1 MNKLTAQNTDPTS
14 NLEAGRATKKSN
26 LDTSSRRYKV
36 ILTVSGILAT
46 VAICIVIAIT
56 VALLLTLKFH
66 TKTSEYDRKH
76 HGDSVEINIMEDSD
90 QLSMNVRL
98 RMK

>member
-1 MNKLTAQNTDPTS
+1 MNKQTAQITDPTS
-14 NLEAGRATKKSN
+14 NLEAGSATKSN

-46 VAICIVIAIT
+46 VVICTVVAIT
-56 VALLLTLKFH
+56 VLTLKLH
-66 TKTSEYDRKH
+66 TKPSEYDRKH
-76 HGDSVEINIMEDSD
+76 HGDSSEVNIMEDSD
-90 QLSMNVRL
+90 QLFMNVRL